1 MSTVESSKR
10 LAPLPPREKRSL
22 LVRVRQ
28 ARFLFLALLPSLLL
42 LAIFEWYPAL
52 SALYNSFFMWNGGKL
67 HKFIGAQNFL
77 RLLED
82 KAFLVS
88 LRNVAFFVIFRVVA
102 QLVMPFIAAELI
114 INLRDERWAERWK
127 LVFVIPM
134 VVPYLLM
141 VLIWRFIYSPQMGL
155 LNQLLRSI
163 GLDAWARPWL
173 SDPDTAMWAIMVLRF
188 PWLAT
193 LQFLILLG
201 GLQAISRDVLECAEI
216 DGANLMARIQYI
228 DIPLTMS
235 QIKLV
240 TILTAIWMLQRFDL
254 FLVLTD
260 GGPGYA
266 TMVPALH
273 LYHSAFNFLEFGY
286 ASAIGVILFVIM
298 LILTVLNLK
307 YVHSEE

>member
-10 LAPLPPREKRSL
+10 LAPLLSREKSSL
-22 LVRVRQ
+22 LSRIRQ

-155 LNQLLRSI
+155 LNQLLRSV